1 MEVHYE
7 ETHNEGRPEEY
18 SLQFIGDYSEADE
31 TAGFNAQV
39 DLVQVLYTTPK
50 LDNWVD
56 ITPFFFDSCEG
67 FDIEKIEDQL
77 ADK

>member
-1 MEVHYE
+1 MELHLE
-7 ETHNEGRPEEY
+7 ETHNEGQPNEY
-18 SLQFIGDYSEADE
+18 SIRFTGDHYEEDD
-31 TAGFNAQV
+31 TTGFNEQV
-39 DLVQVLYTTPK
+39 ALGQIEFTTPK